1 MLQLPMEPS
10 RSRGLLQVQRR
21 HPQLRTYGSQCSAG
35 EGTPLSPEAPSRP
48 TDRTT
53 QAHARQRRMAG
64 QRLPT
69 DHSTRTCQNI
79 YNRQQHQRSSS

>member
-1 MLQLPMEPS
+1 MEPS

-21 HPQLRTYGSQCSAG
+21 HPQLGTHGSQSSAG
-35 EGTPLSPEAPSRP
+35 EGAPLSAEAPSRP
-48 TDRTT
+48 TDRAA

-69 DHSTRTCQNI
+69 DHSTRTRQDVH
-79 YNRQQHQRSSS
+79 NRQQHQRPPS